1 MSKMTRYDVND
12 EPDEAP
18 LKASVG
24 DVDVLFDRL
33 ATLTKAAVRSHELF
47 VDLVRRMRAA
57 QSKWIY
63 SSDATALRESKKL
76 EREVDNWLEP
86 FDGRIP

>member
-1 MSKMTRYDVND
+1 MSNMTQDGND
-12 EPDEAP
+12 E
-18 LKASVG
+18 ASAVG
-24 DVDVLFDRL
+24 NAD
-33 ATLTKAAVRSHELF
+33 ASSHDLF

-63 SSDATALRESKKL
+63 SSDASALRESKKL
-76 EREVDNWLEP
+76 EREVDNLLEP

>member
-33 ATLTKAAVRSHELF
+33 AKLVGLADDRKLVVE
-47 VDLVRRMRAA
+47 LVRRMRAA

-63 SSDATALRESKKL
+63 SSDANALRDSKKL

>member
-1 MSKMTRYDVND
+1 MTKMTRDDVND
-12 EPDEAP
+12 EPDEA
-18 LKASVG
+18 AAVG
-24 DVDVLFDRL
+24 NVDVLFNRL
-33 ATLTKAAVRSHELF
+33 AELVVLAHNQKLF

-57 QSKWIY
+57 QSKWVY